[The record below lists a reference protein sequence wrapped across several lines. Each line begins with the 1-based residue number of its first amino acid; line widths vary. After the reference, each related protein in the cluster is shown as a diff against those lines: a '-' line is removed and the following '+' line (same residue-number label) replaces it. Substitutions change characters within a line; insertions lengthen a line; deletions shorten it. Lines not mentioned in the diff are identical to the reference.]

1 MVALLALAGNAQAAS
16 SGGAA
21 VPTTPVPGAEAQLAQ
36 AGPAIPP
43 EDAPDEVVEAIE
55 AANKI
60 EDRPYEYGGGHGDFK
75 DKGYDCSGAV
85 SYAPHGAGLLKS
97 PLDSSGLMKLGD
109 RGRGEWITVNSN
121 PGHAFVVIAGLR
133 FDTSMTDGDGPGW
146 SDEMRSGKGFKKR
159 HWNGL

>member
-21 VPTTPVPGAEAQLAQ
+21 VPTTPVPGDEAKLAKD
-36 AGPAIPP
+36 GTAIPP

-85 SYAPHGAGLLKS
+85 SYALHGAGLLKS
-97 PLDSSGLMKLGD
+97 PPD
-109 RGRGEWITVNSN
+109 
-121 PGHAFVVIAGLR
+121 
-133 FDTSMTDGDGPGW
+133 
-146 SDEMRSGKGFKKR
+146 
-159 HWNGL
+159 